1 MWNEQKSAQLVKTY
15 KTNGY
20 DAAQAAKALGVSE
33 RSAISKLVAL
43 GEYVKPV
50 STKPSTGRINKA
62 QYISAV
68 EAMLGVK
75 SGKLAGLSGASA
87 NAIEELAAALVKLG
101 DRA

>member
-15 KTNGY
+15 KTSGY
-20 DAAQAAKALGVSE
+20 DVAQAAKALGVSE

-50 STKPSTGRINKA
+50 KVQNQRINKA

>member
-15 KTNGY
+15 KTNGN
-20 DAAQAAKALGVSE
+20 DVAQAAKALGVSE

-43 GEYVKPV
+43 GEYVKV
-50 STKPSTGRINKA
+50 QTSTGRINKA